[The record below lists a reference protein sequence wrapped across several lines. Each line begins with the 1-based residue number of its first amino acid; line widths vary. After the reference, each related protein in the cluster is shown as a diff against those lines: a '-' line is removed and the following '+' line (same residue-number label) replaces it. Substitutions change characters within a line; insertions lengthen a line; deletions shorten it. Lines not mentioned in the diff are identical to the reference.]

1 MYAPAEPRIV
11 QVYPVRRRFSGVT
24 PAILGEGVA
33 RGKGVKP
40 FPTCLLCGC
49 TEPVIR
55 HATRHFWAE
64 KGRPT
69 SFLTSTFLRL
79 MRIGGA

>member
-1 MYAPAEPRIV
+1 MRMYAPAEPRIV

-40 FPTCLLCGC
+40 FPTCLLSAV
-49 TEPVIR
+49 PNLSSVMQ
-55 HATRHFWAE
+55 HAIFGQRKAVPPPF
-64 KGRPT
+64 
-69 SFLTSTFLRL
+69 
-79 MRIGGA
+79 

>member
-40 FPTCLLCGC
+40 FPTCLLSAVPNLSSVMQHG
-49 TEPVIR
+49 I
-55 HATRHFWAE
+55 F
-64 KGRPT
+64 GRERP
-69 SFLTSTFLRL
+69 SHLLFKLILS
-79 MRIGGA
+79 